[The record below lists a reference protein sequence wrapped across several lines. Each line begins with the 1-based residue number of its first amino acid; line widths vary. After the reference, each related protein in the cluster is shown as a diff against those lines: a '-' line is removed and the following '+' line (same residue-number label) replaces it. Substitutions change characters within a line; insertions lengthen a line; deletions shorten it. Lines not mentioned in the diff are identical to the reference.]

1 MPPSSIEVH
10 PEALAEAKAAYD
22 WYFERSPAAA
32 TAFIAELDAAVGA
45 IGEAPQRCALY
56 LARTRRYVM
65 RRFPYAVVFRER
77 SSDIQIL
84 AFAHTRRRPGYWRKR
99 LR

>member
-32 TAFIAELDAAVGA
+32 TAFIVELDATIGA

-56 LARTRRYVM
+56 LARTRRYVL
-65 RRFPYAVVFRER
+65 RRFPYAVNEARIFRFWPSPTR
-77 SSDIQIL
+77 GAGRATGASD
-84 AFAHTRRRPGYWRKR
+84 
-99 LR
+99 